1 MHPAR
6 PGGDGT
12 KRFAYQLQWLRAFIA
27 GFPHSMLTLWRRH
40 NPQKCKLK
48 GRQER
53 KCRCAIWVSGV
64 DEAGMK
70 LKETTKL
77 RDWTKAEALV
87 RHWDDAG
94 AKPTKA
100 TRTTIEEWKT
110 AFLADA
116 AAPSGKNLNSETVR
130 KYKLLFKQ
138 LDAFA
143 EREGYRFVNQLDL
156 AALTKFRAGWIDAA
170 LSASKKLE
178 RLRTTL
184 KFALRRKWIP
194 ENPAVELDSPK
205 ITPNPTLPFSD
216 DEMERILK
224 AAKKPAD
231 RAFILV
237 MRYSGLR
244 ISDTCKLAV
253 ANVKNKRLRLYQ
265 AKTGQHVYVPIPG
278 HVADTLIHL
287 PPKSPGYFFWTG
299 NSSNRNVSSAWRERL
314 AGVFRRAKIVN
325 GHSHRFR
332 DTFAVSLLE
341 AGVSL
346 ENVSVLLGHRSIR
359 VTQQHYAPWIKS
371 RQDALDREVLKV
383 ISN

>member
-1 MHPAR
+1 
-6 PGGDGT
+6 
-12 KRFAYQLQWLRAFIA
+12 
-27 GFPHSMLTLWRRH
+27 MLTIWRRH
-40 NPQKCKLK
+40 NPQNCQLK

-64 DEAGMK
+64 DEAGNK
-70 LKETTKL
+70 IKETTKL

-87 RHWDDAG
+87 RRWDNTG
-94 AKPTKA
+94 AKPTEA
-100 TRTTIEEWKT
+100 PRTTIEEWKK

-116 AAPSGKNLNSETVR
+116 RAPSGKNLNPETIR
-130 KYKLLFKQ
+130 KYEHLFKQ

-143 EREGYRFVNQLDL
+143 EREGYQFVNQLDL
-156 AALTKFRAGWIDAA
+156 AALTSFRATWNDAA

-178 RLRTTL
+178 RLRTVL
-184 KFALRRKWIP
+184 KFALRRKWIT

-216 DEMERILK
+216 KEMKRILK

-253 ANVKNKRLRLYQ
+253 ESVSNKRLRLYQ
-265 AKTGQHVYVPIPG
+265 AKTGQYVYVPIPG
-278 HVADTLIHL
+278 QVAEALRKL
-287 PPKSPGYFFWTG
+287 PRKSPGYFFWTG
-299 NSSNRNVSSAWRERL
+299 HSSNRNASSTWRERL
-314 AGVFRRAKIVN
+314 AGVFRHAKIVN

-341 AGVSL
+341 AGISL
-346 ENVSVLLGHRSIR
+346 ENVSILLGHRSIR
-359 VTQQHYAPWIKS
+359 VTQKHYAPWIKS
-371 RQDALDREVLKV
+371 RQEALDREVLKV

>member
-1 MHPAR
+1 
-6 PGGDGT
+6 
-12 KRFAYQLQWLRAFIA
+12 
-27 GFPHSMLTLWRRH
+27 MLTIWRRH
-40 NPQKCKLK
+40 NPKKCKLK

-53 KCRCAIWVSGV
+53 KCRCAIWISGI
-64 DEAGMK
+64 DAAGSK
-70 LKETTKL
+70 IKETTKL
-77 RDWTKAEALV
+77 RDWTRAEALA
-87 RHWDDAG
+87 RHWDNTG
-94 AKPTKA
+94 AKPLETA
-100 TRTTIEEWKT
+100 RVSIEEWKN
-110 AFLADA
+110 AFLTDA

-156 AALTKFRAGWIDAA
+156 AALTKFRTDWKDAA

-205 ITPNPTLPFSD
+205 ITPNPTLPFSNY
-216 DEMERILK
+216 EMEQILK

-253 ANVKNKRLRLYQ
+253 ESVKNKRLRLYQ
-265 AKTGQHVYVPIPG
+265 AKTGQYVYVPIPR
-278 HVADTLIHL
+278 HVAKALSDLPTRVPDIFSGQAIRQTETLL
-287 PPKSPGYFFWTG
+287 PCGANDWLAFSVARRLRTATVTASATHSPFHCL
-299 NSSNRNVSSAWRERL
+299 RR
-314 AGVFRRAKIVN
+314 VFLWKMSPYCSVIAAFASPRPTT
-325 GHSHRFR
+325 HR
-332 DTFAVSLLE
+332 
-341 AGVSL
+341 G
-346 ENVSVLLGHRSIR
+346 
-359 VTQQHYAPWIKS
+359 
-371 RQDALDREVLKV
+371 
-383 ISN
+383 